1 MAYKPLSQDYLQN
14 GLNQYVSSSQQPVVE
29 EKGWGERIK
38 GDIVNTVGN
47 FLTGAQQG
55 VNEMGRAQDAQTG
68 NTLTQMYSE
77 GGYLPPSDQ
86 TNQWVKDAQ
95 SNFAHETALPVLAV
109 NPSTAIPAITT
120 MLGSH
125 AVDTYQNTEGNS
137 IDKIGNAIRSVTY
150 GPAVDMYNDPTLSQ
164 QFHDRPVSTL
174 ASGAMA
180 VGQAVLPLA
189 GAKYGVKKAGEFK
202 NDLVSHVER
211 KLNEITDNPPLQN
224 IGIQGLDALDQFDSP
239 TRGFRPANAQE
250 LAQAVLEERN
260 AVGTGL
266 TNALEQIKGQKFDQ
280 ANQQSYFDYMRR
292 QEAESNGLQA
302 QKNDIAGS
310 VLMSPL
316 DRMEVGADL
325 PAKTSLG
332 GQGSVLGERIETRE
346 LIVPKQEP
354 VLPQRQ
360 IESKRT
366 IPSAMDLVN
375 ETQKRLFDTRLKT
388 AVNERNY
395 PVAEQLANRMKQ
407 EGLETPLSR
416 SVESQRNGNR
426 LYSGLDPTGGRFDN
440 VDLGLQARQAASK
453 LKDRIVSTTE
463 NDRIIDNSR
472 GVKLPPVK
480 KIMQSA
486 YQQVFDSLDPITR
499 YDKEVY
505 KSARLASGAAVGKA
519 ESIIRNKNN
528 PMSFENITK
537 PVHNRIDDFAEYMV
551 AVRAKELHETGTL
564 TGVSN
569 TKIAKIIKEAP
580 PEFANVQKQLAK
592 YSDRLLDTLVD
603 SGMVSKEHAQNM
615 RNKYESYAPMMRA
628 FDVEE
633 ISRMFRDKG
642 DLGKPIQ
649 NIEGSVEK
657 VVNPIESILKNTY
670 TFNMIAET
678 NKVRQQVASLAE
690 SFPNEI
696 KILKNGESAEKG
708 TGTFDFFVD
717 GKKQTMQLE
726 PRLFEAIAS
735 MDSQS
740 AGIVVTVLS
749 KPASW
754 LRAGATLSPEF
765 MAKNLIRDTIGAGI
779 VGKDFT
785 PFVDS
790 IRGLKSAWNKDADY
804 WRYKEEGGALGHLTG
819 LDRNHMQEMIDNY
832 RSKNKI
838 QKVSAVF
845 DPRSWL
851 DVLRK
856 GQELSEDATRIGY
869 YKKRLS
875 KGDSPHEAAFE
886 ARDLLDFGRSGNYTR
901 EWNKIS
907 AFLNASLQGNDKL
920 ARSMKERPLETSV
933 NIMKYLILPSMAV
946 WYMGKDNEQIK
957 ELPRYVRDM
966 FWVIPAGDKLIRIPK
981 PFEAG
986 VLFATGTER
995 TIEAMFG
1002 TSKAPYKGYGESLR
1016 DVTIPNMLPTALIPL
1031 GEWWANKS
1039 FFTGQSIV
1047 PMKEQNLPDNLQ
1059 YGVYTTNV
1067 AKFLGDKTGQSPRK
1081 IDNTIR
1087 SLTGG
1092 AGTAVTSAIDSLT
1105 GGNGTVLPSQTASD
1119 VPVIKAFIAD
1129 PRKSQQST
1137 QDFYDELDS
1146 YTKKQQAESI
1156 RKVKMTPTEK
1166 KNYQS
1171 LSNANAALKALNK
1184 EERKILESISLSPE
1198 AKRQKIDKLIDMQTK
1213 LVQAALKKVK

>member
-14 GLNQYVSSSQQPVVE
+14 GLNQYVSGSQQPVVE

-38 GDIVNTVGN
+38 DDIVNTVGN
-47 FLTGAQQG
+47 YFTGAQQG
-55 VNEMGRAQDAQTG
+55 INEMARAQDAQMG
-68 NTLTQMYSE
+68 NPLGQMYSGE
-77 GGYLPPSDQ
+77 GYQPPSDE
-86 TNQWVKDAQ
+86 TNQWSQDAQ
-95 SNFAHETALPVLAV
+95 RNFLNETGLPTLAV
-109 NPSTAIPAITT
+109 VPGGTLPAIGT
-120 MLGSH
+120 MLAGGASN
-125 AVDTYQNTEGNS
+125 TYSNTDGTML
-137 IDKIGNAIRSVTY
+137 DRAGNAIRSVTY
-150 GPAVDMYNDPTLSQ
+150 GPAVDMYNDPNLAQ
-164 QFHDRPVSTL
+164 EFHDRPVSTL

-180 VGQAVLPLA
+180 VGQAVLPFL
-189 GAKYGVKKAGEFK
+189 GARRGVQKAGELK
-202 NDLVSHVER
+202 NDLVSHVESR
-211 KLNEITDNPPLQN
+211 LNEITDNPPLQN
-224 IGIQGLDALDQFDSP
+224 IGIRGLDALDQLDSP

-250 LAQAVLEERN
+250 LAQATLEERN
-260 AVGTGL
+260 TVGTGL

-325 PAKTSLG
+325 PVKTSLG
-332 GQGSVLGERIETRE
+332 GQGRLLNETIEPRQ
-346 LIVPKQEP
+346 LIVPKQEH

-360 IESKRT
+360 IESQRT
-366 IPSAMDLVN
+366 LPSAMDLVN
-375 ETQKRLFDTRLKT
+375 DTQKRLFDERLKT

-395 PVAEQLANRMKQ
+395 PVAEQLASRMKQ
-407 EGLETPLSR
+407 EGIETPLSR

-472 GVKLPPVK
+472 GSKLPPVK
-480 KIMQSA
+480 KMIEGV

-505 KSARLASGAAVGKA
+505 KSARLANGAAVGKA

-592 YSDRLLDTLVD
+592 YSDGLLDTLVD
-603 SGMVSKEHAQNM
+603 SGMVSKEHAANM

-633 ISRMFRDKG
+633 ISRMFRDRG

-649 NIEGSVEK
+649 NIEGSTSK
-657 VVNPIESILKNTY
+657 VINPIESILKNTY

-690 SFPNEI
+690 SFPDEI
-696 KILKNGESAEKG
+696 KILKNGEAAEKG

-717 GKKQTMQLE
+717 GKKHTMQLE

-735 MDSQS
+735 MDSQQ
-740 AGIVVTVLS
+740 AGIVVSVLS

-765 MAKNLIRDTIGAGI
+765 MAKNLIRDTIGASI
-779 VGKDFT
+779 VGKGFT

-819 LDRNHMQEMIDNY
+819 LDRNHMQEMLDNY

-838 QKVSAVF
+838 QKAATVF
-845 DPRSWL
+845 NPSTWL

-886 ARDLLDFGRSGNYTR
+886 ARDLLDFGRSGNWTR
-901 EWNKIS
+901 EANKVA
-907 AFLNASLQGNDKL
+907 AFLNASLQGTDKL
-920 ARSMKERPLETSV
+920 RRSMKERPLETSA

-995 TIEAMFG
+995 AMEANFG
-1002 TSKAPYKGYGESLR
+1002 KSKEPFKGYGESLW
-1016 DVTIPNMLPTALIPL
+1016 DVTIPNLLPTALIPL

-1039 FFTGQSIV
+1039 LFTGQPIV

-1059 YGVYTTNV
+1059 YGAYTTNV
-1067 AKFLGDKTGQSPRK
+1067 AKFIGDKTGQSPRK

-1092 AGTAVTSAIDSLT
+1092 AGTAVTSAIDKIT
-1105 GGNGTVLPSQTASD
+1105 GGNGTVLPTQTASD
-1119 VPVIKAFIAD
+1119 MPVVKAFIAD

-1137 QDFYDELDS
+1137 NDFYDELDK
-1146 YTKKQQAESI
+1146 YTKKYQAESI

-1171 LSNANAALKALNK
+1171 LNNANTALKALNK
-1184 EERKILESISLSPE
+1184 EERKIIESTSLSPD
-1198 AKRQKIDKLIDMQTK
+1198 AKRAKLDKIIDMQTK
-1213 LVQAALKKVK
+1213 LVQVALKKIK